1 MIIKILQNKLR
12 EGLNIVERITTKSLT
27 LPILNNILIKA
38 EKNFLTLSSTNL
50 EVGINWWSLAKV
62 EEGGEIVVPAKILS
76 SFVGFLNEE
85 PAKLKTE
92 ERNLIIETERY
103 TTKIKCLSPEE
114 FPILPKI
121 STPETLNI
129 NNSSFCQSLN
139 QVVQIPILSSTRPE
153 ISGIYVSFQKNLIK
167 LVATDSFRLGEK
179 KIFLKEPLSL
189 LKEYSLILPQRTAK
203 EIINIFS
210 EKKNDLKIYLS
221 PNQIIFESQMEETPH
236 PEIQLISKLID
247 GEYPDYQS
255 ILPEK
260 FTTQIILNK
269 NEFLNQ
275 LRVAS
280 VFASKINEVKLKTDI
295 KKERIEL
302 LSQNPDLGEYRSSL
316 FAKIKGKE
324 IEISFNFR
332 FLIGGLLN
340 IPSSEVI
347 LELNTAEDAAV
358 LKGVDDQSYLYLVM
372 PIKPST

>member
-1 MIIKILQNKLR
+1 MIIKILQSKLR
-12 EGLNIVERITTKSLT
+12 EGLNIVERITIKSLT

-38 EKNFLTLSSTNL
+38 EKNFLTLFSTNL
-50 EVGINWWSLAKV
+50 EIGISWWGLAKV
-62 EEGGEIVVPAKILS
+62 EEEGEIVVPAKILS
-76 SFVGFLNEE
+76 SFVGLLNEE

-103 TTKIKCLSPEE
+103 ATKIKCLSPEE

-121 STPETLNI
+121 STPEMLTVDS
-129 NNSSFCQSLN
+129 SSFCESLN

-153 ISGIYVSFQKNLIK
+153 ISGIYILFQKNLIK

-203 EIINIFS
+203 EIINIFG
-210 EKKNDLKIYLS
+210 EKKNGLKIYLS

-260 FTTQIILNK
+260 FATQIILNK

-280 VFASKINEVKLKTDI
+280 VFASKINEVKLKIDI
-295 KKERIEL
+295 KKERIEI

-340 IPSSEVI
+340 IQSSEVI
-347 LELNTAEDAAV
+347 LELNSAEDAAV
-358 LKGVDDQSYLYLVM
+358 LKGVDNPSYLYLVM
-372 PIKPST
+372 PIKPT